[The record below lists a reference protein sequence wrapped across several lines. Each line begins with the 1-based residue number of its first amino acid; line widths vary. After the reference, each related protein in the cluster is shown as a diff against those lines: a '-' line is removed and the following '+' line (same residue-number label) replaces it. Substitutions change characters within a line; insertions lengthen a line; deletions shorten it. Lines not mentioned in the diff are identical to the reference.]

1 VDVLVIGAGAA
12 GLAAGRELRG
22 AGKDV
27 LVLEARERIGGRIHT
42 VRMPGWPL
50 PLDAGAEFVHG
61 HPPALLELASGRR
74 ELTRGFYGAGLKRR
88 DDIWRKVMAKLE
100 RLPSRRECS
109 VQEAL
114 ASSKKW
120 QHAPPDERRLALE
133 YIEGFNA
140 APVNR
145 ASIRAIAQQTRAA
158 DRVHSNHIAR
168 FPAGYEVVARRLAR
182 GSSVE
187 LGARV
192 TEVRWGDGKVRVLAG
207 GVTYEA
213 ERAVV
218 TLPLGVLQARSVR
231 FVPELPSWKQRAIAA
246 LAMGPVVK
254 VALLFE
260 RAHWPDDLMFLNV
273 PGLPVPTFWR
283 LLPLHLPVL
292 MGWVSSRA
300 ALRLSRRDAVRS
312 AVKALSRALGERVRP
327 KRAMLFEWQDDPFAR
342 GAYSWVPVGA
352 MPAQRTLAAR
362 VGPLYF
368 AGEATHFDGACATVH
383 GAIETGIRAAREL
396 VAAD

>member
-1 VDVLVIGAGAA
+1 
-12 GLAAGRELRG
+12 
-22 AGKDV
+22 
-27 LVLEARERIGGRIHT
+27 LVLEGRQRIGGRIHT
-42 VRMPGWPL
+42 VQMPGWPL
-50 PLDAGAEFVHG
+50 PLDAGAEFIHG
-61 HPPALLELASGRR
+61 HPPALLELAPGRR
-74 ELTRGFYGAGLKRR
+74 ELRRGFYGAGLQRR
-88 DDIWRKVMAKLE
+88 DDLWRKVMAKLE
-100 RLPSRRECS
+100 QLPSRRECS

-114 ASSKKW
+114 ASSKEW
-120 QHAPPDERRLALE
+120 QHASPGERRLALT
-133 YIEGFNA
+133 YLEGFNA

-145 ASIRAIAQQTRAA
+145 ASIRAIAQQMRAA
-158 DRVHSNHIAR
+158 DRIQGDQISRLPH
-168 FPAGYEVVARRLAR
+168 GYAPVVRRLA
-182 GSSVE
+182 GATPVE

-192 TEVRWGDGKVRVLAG
+192 TEVHWTSRKVRVLAG
-207 GVTYEA
+207 GVAHEA
-213 ERAVV
+213 ARAVV
-218 TLPLGVLQARSVR
+218 TLPLGVLQTRSVR
-231 FVPELPSWKQRAIAA
+231 FVPELPRLKQRAIAA

-292 MGWVSSRA
+292 MGWASSRA
-300 ALRLSRRDAVRS
+300 ALRLSRRNAIRTAVDS
-312 AVKALSRALGERVRP
+312 LSRALGEKVRP
-327 KRAMLFEWQDDPFAR
+327 KRAMLFEWQHDSFAR

-352 MPAQRTLAAR
+352 MPAQRTLASR

-396 VAAD
+396 IAAD